1 MAAYMPQS
9 GEGEWSISLKMLGSA
24 PSSVGSV
31 LEWREKM
38 QRIGVVSD
46 THGRLRGEVIDILKG
61 CSQILH
67 AGDIN
72 TPKVLERLKEIA
84 PVCAVR
90 GNADKEWAKALP
102 ETLDEEICGLRI
114 FMVHN
119 KKELPADLSGYD
131 LVIYG
136 HSHKYE
142 EREGACFYLNPGSC
156 GSRRF
161 SLPVTMA
168 VVEVEDDGTFRVVKK
183 DIVDDTDRKPR
194 ENMTADKAGLADRR
208 PDSTGQAA
216 LTEKTLSMLLQDV
229 DKGKSVSKIAAKYQ
243 IEEEMAEQICRLYLT
258 HPGITAAGVLEKMAL
273 PKDR

>member
-1 MAAYMPQS
+1 MAAYMPRS

-24 PSSVGSV
+24 PSLVGSV

-142 EREGACFYLNPGSC
+142 EREGAWTVQSC
-156 GSRRF
+156 
-161 SLPVTMA
+161 
-168 VVEVEDDGTFRVVKK
+168 K
-183 DIVDDTDRKPR
+183 
-194 ENMTADKAGLADRR
+194 
-208 PDSTGQAA
+208 
-216 LTEKTLSMLLQDV
+216 
-229 DKGKSVSKIAAKYQ
+229 
-243 IEEEMAEQICRLYLT
+243 
-258 HPGITAAGVLEKMAL
+258 
-273 PKDR
+273 